1 MHMSKLIRTVAAI
14 AFAAAAA
21 SAHAHGK
28 LITSDPANGA
38 NLDRAPTEVR
48 LQFSEPVEAAFTTV
62 KLVGPDAKEVSTGAT
77 TVDKTDAKTVVLP
90 VPALTAGAYKAAWTM
105 VGPDGHKVK
114 GTVAF
119 SVK

>member
-1 MHMSKLIRTVAAI
+1 MNKFIRSAVAI
-14 AFAAAAA
+14 ALASTAA
-21 SAHAHGK
+21 SAQAHGK
-28 LITSDPANGA
+28 LITSEPANGA
-38 NLDRAPTEVR
+38 TLERAPTEVR

-62 KLVGPDAKEVSTGAT
+62 KLVGPALKEVSTGAT
-77 TVDKTDAKTVVLP
+77 AVDKTDAKTVVLA
-90 VPALTAGAYKAAWTM
+90 VPPLTTGAYRAEWTM

>member
-1 MHMSKLIRTVAAI
+1 MNKLFRTVATI
-14 AFAAAAA
+14 AFAATAA
-21 SAHAHGK
+21 SAQAHGK
-28 LITSDPANGA
+28 LITSEPANGA
-38 NLDRAPTEVR
+38 SLDRAPTEVR

-62 KLVGPDAKEVSTGAT
+62 KLVGPAAKEVSTGASI
-77 TVDKTDAKTVVLP
+77 VDKTDAKTVVLP
-90 VPALTAGAYKAAWTM
+90 VPAVTAGDYRAEWTM